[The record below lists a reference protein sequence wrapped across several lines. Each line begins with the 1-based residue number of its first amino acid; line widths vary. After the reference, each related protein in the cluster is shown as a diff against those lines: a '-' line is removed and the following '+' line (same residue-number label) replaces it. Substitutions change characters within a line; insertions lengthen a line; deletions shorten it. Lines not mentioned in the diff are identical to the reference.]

1 MRRYTVLEGLHQEAE
16 LLLRLLRCEA
26 KLLEHLLL
34 NVSLVDTNRT
44 TAELCT
50 VEDDIVC
57 LRTYGALIGIDH
69 REVLLHRH
77 RERMMHRLVTA
88 ELIGPLE
95 HRELGYPEELPC
107 LTVDEIEV
115 CTELE
120 TKCTKCAPY
129 GRVLR
134 VGYEH
139 EEVARLAAHLSAECL
154 QLLFGHELR
163 EAGLIAAILVDCEV
177 CEPLRA
183 VALHELGV
191 LIDVLTRHLRLALDI
206 QALDHTAIL
215 RACGEH
221 AEATVLHH
229 LGDIVEQHLKT
240 HIRLIG
246 AVLVHRV
253 DPWHP
258 HDWKFNVYIAHL
270 LEDVLQQTLIDLDDI
285 IDVHEAKLH
294 IHLGELRLTI
304 GTEVLITV
312 AACELEVAVEAGYH
326 EELLQE
332 LRRLRQCVEGA
343 VVHTG
348 RYEEVSCALRGGLD
362 EGRGLDLEEAVLT
375 HEAADQIGDLRSRH
389 DALCKL
395 RTTKVEVT
403 ILETGVLV
411 RRDAI
416 LNREWWCL
424 GLGKNTQC
432 SGRNLDASCLHIL
445 VGILTTGTN
454 DTGHRDYEL
463 RTELRCLLKY
473 LGTTLGLLKHDLQKA
488 GTITKVCK
496 DQTTLVSGA
505 LNPAHH
511 GDFSVDIGL
520 VKLCTSA
527 RSVQTFHRLC
537 HSFYLFMYR
546 LRCRSGQ
553 LLLNIIL
560 PGALRHRFYL
570 SVITQRVRIASAY
583 CNES

>member
-1 MRRYTVLEGLHQEAE
+1 MWRYPVLEGLHQEAE

-26 KLLEHLLL
+26 ELLKHLLL
-34 NVSLVDTNRT
+34 NVGLVDTNRT

-50 VEDDIVC
+50 VQNDIVC
-57 LRTYGALIGIDH
+57 LRANRALIGIDH

-88 ELIGPLE
+88 ELVRPLE
-95 HRELGYPEELPC
+95 HRELGDPKELPR
-107 LTVDEIEV
+107 LAIDEIEV

-120 TKCTKCAPY
+120 TECTECAPY

-139 EEVARLAAHLSAECL
+139 EEVARLAAHLLAECL
-154 QLLFGHELR
+154 QLLFRHKLR
-163 EAGLIAAILVDCEV
+163 EAGLIAAILVDREV
-177 CEPLRA
+177 CEALRTI
-183 VALHELGV
+183 ALDELGV
-191 LIDVLTRHLRLALDI
+191 LIDMLTRHLRLPLDI
-206 QALDHTAIL
+206 QALDHTAVL

-221 AEATVLHH
+221 AETTVLHH
-229 LGDIVEQHLKT
+229 LGDIVEQHLET

-258 HDWKFNVYIAHL
+258 HDREFNVYIAHL
-270 LEDVLQQTLIDLDDI
+270 LEDVLQQTLVDLDDI
-285 IDVHEAKLH
+285 IDIHEAELH

-312 AACELEVAVEAGYH
+312 AACQLEVTVEAGYH

-348 RYEEVSCALRGGLD
+348 RYEEVSRALRGGLD

-389 DALCKL
+389 DALRKL

-403 ILETGVLV
+403 ILETCVLV
-411 RRDAI
+411 RRDPI
-416 LNREWWCL
+416 LDREWWRL
-424 GLGKNTQC
+424 GLSENTKC

-445 VGILTTGTN
+445 VCILTTGTY
-454 DTGHRDYEL
+454 DTGHRDYKL
-463 RTELRCLLKY
+463 GTQLRCLLKH
-473 LGTTLGLLKHDLQKA
+473 LGATLGLLEHDLQET

-496 DQTTLVSGA
+496 DQTALVSGA

-537 HSFYLFMYR
+537 HSFYLLYIMKK
-546 LRCRSGQ
+546 
-553 LLLNIIL
+553 LL
-560 PGALRHRFYL
+560 
-570 SVITQRVRIASAY
+570 
-583 CNES
+583 